1 MTPIYRCYHQHGPAP
16 WLSVSRDYHG
26 ALSRSPPG
34 QCSISPRSAPSARAH
49 ITVITFRTK
58 KQNPTRTG
66 YPSPAHARPMTAHCW
81 LRSRLHWA
89 RRLLSLAILLCIRR
103 WIMSNLVSFTWIID
117 WKDKRVDLFTHNID
131 VLGSCCCV
139 VCNSEHWTYFQG
151 TCIRL

>member
-58 KQNPTRTG
+58 NQRPKPVIRAQLML
-66 YPSPAHARPMTAHCW
+66 SPW
-81 LRSRLHWA
+81 L
-89 RRLLSLAILLCIRR
+89 LLSLHWTSQTGDILYFRLN
-103 WIMSNLVSFTWIID
+103 MSNLVSFTGIID
-117 WKDKRVDLFTHNID
+117 WKDKSWLVHTKHWRFWIKFYSVFDSNLLLPLFQLNFLLLLYLCT
-131 VLGSCCCV
+131 
-139 VCNSEHWTYFQG
+139 
-151 TCIRL
+151 RR